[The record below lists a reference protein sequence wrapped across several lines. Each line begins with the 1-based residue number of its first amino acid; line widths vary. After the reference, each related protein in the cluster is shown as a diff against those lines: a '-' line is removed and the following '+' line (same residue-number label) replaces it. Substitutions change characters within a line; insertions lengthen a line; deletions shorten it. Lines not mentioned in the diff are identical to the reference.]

1 MILLTASESMERLF
15 DLDMQLVADATGMI
29 IAIFVLY
36 LAMSYF
42 LFEPAKKVLQNRQ
55 DRIKNELDEAQTS
68 MEQANALKAEY
79 EEKLKDVEKEKQEIL
94 SEARKNALKNESE
107 IIEKAKE
114 EAARIMERAQ
124 AEAALEKIKKKYK
137 FRKIYCR
144 HILGCA
150 LVCNSLVYADKTRIS
165 LSIHRAIADVSFRW
179 SIFERQV
186 VAGSRCGNNN

>member
-15 DLDMQLVADATGMI
+15 DLDMQLIADATGMI

-36 LAMSYF
+36 LAMIYF
-42 LFEPAKKVLQNRQ
+42 LFEPAKKVLKNRQ

-124 AEAALEKIKKKYK
+124 TEAALEKQKLADDVKKEMITVASAMAEK
-137 FRKIYCR
+137 
-144 HILGCA
+144 
-150 LVCNSLVYADKTRIS
+150 
-165 LSIHRAIADVSFRW
+165 
-179 SIFERQV
+179 V
-186 VAGSRCGNNN
+186 VAAGMNTQIQEQLIDETLKEIGDGTWLS

>member
-55 DRIKNELDEAQTS
+55 NKIKNELDEAQTS
-68 MEQANALKAEY
+68 MDQANALKAEY

-114 EAARIMERAQ
+114 EAARIMERAHT
-124 AEAALEKIKKKYK
+124 EAMLEKQKLVDDVKKEMINVASAMAGK
-137 FRKIYCR
+137 
-144 HILGCA
+144 
-150 LVCNSLVYADKTRIS
+150 
-165 LSIHRAIADVSFRW
+165 
-179 SIFERQV
+179 V
-186 VAGSRCGNNN
+186 VATNMNAQIQEQLIDETLKEIGDSTWLS

>member
-1 MILLTASESMERLF
+1 
-15 DLDMQLVADATGMI
+15 
-29 IAIFVLY
+29 
-36 LAMSYF
+36 MSYF

-55 DRIKNELDEAQTS
+55 NKIKNELDEAQTS

-124 AEAALEKIKKKYK
+124 AEAALEKQKLADEVKKEMITVASAMAGK
-137 FRKIYCR
+137 
-144 HILGCA
+144 
-150 LVCNSLVYADKTRIS
+150 
-165 LSIHRAIADVSFRW
+165 
-179 SIFERQV
+179 V
-186 VAGSRCGNNN
+186 VAAGMNTQIQEQLIDETLKEIGDGTWLS